1 MNEGLYLVEQGEVYG
16 YIDNALVL
24 SSTIQK
30 EFSNSL
36 KIGFRFD
43 ILDELSIGTRNDE
56 PILNDIFSRLV
67 DDLDE
72 TKNKSF

>member
-1 MNEGLYLVEQGEVYG
+1 MDILIMRLFYLQQYK
-16 YIDNALVL
+16 
-24 SSTIQK
+24 K

-72 TKNKSF
+72 TKNKSFK